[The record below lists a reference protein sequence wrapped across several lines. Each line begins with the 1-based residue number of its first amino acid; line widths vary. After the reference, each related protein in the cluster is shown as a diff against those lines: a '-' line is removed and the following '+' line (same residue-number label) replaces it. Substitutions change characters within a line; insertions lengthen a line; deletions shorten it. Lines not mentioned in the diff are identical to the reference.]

1 MNGSVKPSVYLW
13 KFSPFYS
20 KFDEQGLPTHFPD
33 GSPLSTVERRN
44 IEDEFESHKRI
55 HAEYLKVVDEVCY
68 FIAHVDDVSTCI
80 SSCFVSHIFVS
91 FREICAIMQSF
102 RRDLLD

>member
-1 MNGSVKPSVYLW
+1 MYLW

-68 FIAHVDDVSTCI
+68 FIADVDDVSTCI
-80 SSCFVSHIFVS
+80 SSCFVSHIFVT

-102 RRDLLD
+102 RRDLMD